1 MNYRVWIYGGVLAVL
16 AILLNFINYFYL
28 IRVFSI
34 ELYIVIIA
42 LVFTGVGIW
51 AGRKLVSP
59 MNQRHEFTV
68 NTKALKSMGI
78 TERELEVLELIADG
92 CSNKQIADQLYI
104 SIHTVKSHVS
114 SLLSKMHVNRR
125 TQVVKKAKS
134 LRLIP

>member
-1 MNYRVWIYGGVLAVL
+1 MNYRVWLYGGALAGL
-16 AILLNFINYFYL
+16 ALLLNFINYFYL

-51 AGRKLVSP
+51 AGRKLMGP
-59 MNQRHEFTV
+59 GNQRQEFTV
-68 NTKALKSMGI
+68 NTKALASMGI

-92 CSNKQIADQLYI
+92 YSNKQIADQLYI

-114 SLLSKMHVNRR
+114 SLLSKMHVDRR

>member
-34 ELYIVIIA
+34 KLYIVLIA

-59 MNQRHEFTV
+59 VNQRDEFTV
-68 NTKALKSMGI
+68 NTKALESLGI
-78 TERELEVLELIADG
+78 TERELEVLKLIADG

-114 SLLSKMHVNRR
+114 SLLSKMHVDRR

>member
-34 ELYIVIIA
+34 ELYIVLIA

-59 MNQRHEFTV
+59 VDQRDDFTL
-68 NTKALKSMGI
+68 NTKALESLGI
-78 TERELEVLELIADG
+78 TERELEVLKLIADG

-114 SLLSKMHVNRR
+114 SLLSKMHVDRR